1 MLYLDIFICLLKFRQ
16 AVTLHFQSYMNK
28 IKIVLAVDDLTVPD
42 RHQLLD
48 DLAESL
54 KLIKDAV
61 VMKSSGGEDPSIAW
75 YTSDTNAHK

>member
-1 MLYLDIFICLLKFRQ
+1 MYWNFGLWCFDYLDIITCLLKFRQ

-28 IKIVLAVDDLTVPD
+28 IKMVLAVDELTVPD
-42 RHQLLD
+42 PYLLLD

-61 VMKSSGGEDPSIAW
+61 VTKSS
-75 YTSDTNAHK
+75 